1 MSNDAYDYN
10 ETLIQIKNNWL
21 KSVCKIVEKSN
32 EKLSKKCTV
41 DDNKNNNLHYSR
53 PVTLPMSLLT
63 NPRYIN
69 HSITPPQYT
78 HSYNEESR
86 HSSSASSIDILN
98 ADDDNHTTSMSPVSI
113 PTQHQK
119 TTPAMPEA
127 TFNPTEIRNMEL
139 TAGAIPMPNS
149 FQLNYP
155 QLYANST
162 AAVSLYGA
170 PVMFS
175 NAIHAAH
182 AATYMN
188 SLPLHAQLSPNDTH
202 SLSNAYLKAVRA
214 VGCNIYNP
222 ALTPLV
228 NTNLMPSKH
237 SSLHNPTSSMIALAP
252 SVPVGITAYSPNS
265 TYSATVKESYKKTE
279 SEIKKDYHSPPI
291 SRLDNGVYLSVTKGA
306 NTTKSQFKVPN
317 GKEGSLKHRLL
328 KPPNADETEIK
339 KNSTMRTYSTTR
351 NFKKGTY
358 IELANGTLRRVEDMR
373 TEDFIQ
379 SAERSCHLRLAE
391 STVVKINT
399 TSLPNAVS
407 ITFSY
412 DRHRSKIDMEVPP
425 EHPFFVYGQGWAS
438 CSPEISMKAFGLKC
452 QRLQVGDICI
462 SLTKRETQQSSPSG
476 VIENACY
483 QRRPSTPTI
492 SPNHCTQPQLPSTAP
507 APTSEPILNYPM
519 LPPFSTP
526 LLSSHH
532 DTTYAE
538 MAKMMCT
545 YSYHRNI
552 PITHEPSSLNHPIQP
567 NLSPKIIHNLY
578 QNHLLQL
585 AGQQETRQQSGM
597 DGEQQRPS
605 SIHNVQ
611 NYRSQSPNSNEPTD
625 NKAQQQLQPLDVSI
639 SRKRRWSAPENILDD
654 DLETQPPRNLQL
666 RTNAISAV
674 ASS

>member
-1 MSNDAYDYN
+1 MSNDAYAYDD
-10 ETLIQIKNNWL
+10 TVIQIIK
-21 KSVCKIVEKSN
+21 KSN
-32 EKLSKKCTV
+32 EKIFKKCTA
-41 DDNKNNNLHYSR
+41 DDNKNRALHYSR

-69 HSITPPQYT
+69 HSISPLQYT
-78 HSYNEESR
+78 HSYNDESR
-86 HSSSASSIDILN
+86 HSSSASSIDIVN
-98 ADDDNHTTSMSPVSI
+98 TDDDNHIISMSPVSI
-113 PTQHQK
+113 PTQHPK

-127 TFNPTEIRNMEL
+127 TFNPTEVRNMEL
-139 TAGAIPMPNS
+139 TTGAVPVPNN

-155 QLYANST
+155 QLYTNST
-162 AAVSLYGA
+162 ATVSLYGA

-182 AATYMN
+182 AATYIN

-202 SLSNAYLKAVRA
+202 PLSNAYLKSVRA

-222 ALTPLV
+222 ALTPIV

-252 SVPVGITAYSPNS
+252 SVPVGLTEYSPNL
-265 TYSATVKESYKKTE
+265 TFSATVKEPYKKTE
-279 SEIKKDYHSPPI
+279 SEIKKDYHSP
-291 SRLDNGVYLSVTKGA
+291 STTRLDNGVCLSVSKETTA
-306 NTTKSQFKVPN
+306 TKSQFKVPN

-328 KPPNADETEIK
+328 RPPSIDENEPK

-379 SAERSCHLRLAE
+379 SAERSSHLRLAE

-407 ITFSY
+407 ITYSY
-412 DRHRSKIDMEVPP
+412 DRHRAKIDMEVPP

-462 SLTKRETQQSSPSG
+462 SLTKREMQQSSPSG
-476 VIENACY
+476 ISENACY
-483 QRRPSTPTI
+483 HRRPATPT
-492 SPNHCTQPQLPSTAP
+492 SNSNHSTQSQLPSTVLP
-507 APTSEPILNYPM
+507 PTPEPILNYPM
-519 LPPFSTP
+519 LPPFTAP
-526 LLSSHH
+526 LLASHH

-545 YSYHRNI
+545 YTYHRNI
-552 PITHEPSSLNHPIQP
+552 PITHGTASLNHPIQP

-585 AGQQETRQQSGM
+585 AGRQETLQQSVI
-597 DGEQQRPS
+597 DGHQQRPS

-611 NYRSQSPNSNEPTD
+611 NYRSQSPTSNESTD
-625 NKAQQQLQPLDVSI
+625 NKAQQQQPLDVSI

-666 RTNAISAV
+666 RTNAISAI